1 MPKNTKS
8 EAELA
13 DKVTAVVLAG
23 GQGTRL
29 FPLTLTRCKPAVS
42 FGGRYRLIDVPLS
55 NSLHSKINRIFVIS
69 QYFASHLNQHIAATY
84 HGDFFPN
91 GSIELLCPEETAEK
105 KVWFEGTADAVRKNL
120 DHLLK
125 TPADYF
131 LILSGD
137 QLYSMD
143 FKKMLEFAMAKDA
156 DLVIASLPVE
166 EAEARRMGLLKL
178 DHTMQ
183 VAQFVEKPND
193 PKVLEALELPQSVAK
208 DERKYLGS
216 MGIYIFKRAALI
228 DLLKERGEDF
238 GRHLIPT
245 QVSKGKTYAFVFDG
259 YWEDIGTIASYY
271 HANLALIDHK
281 HCLEI
286 YDESKPIYTRP
297 QNLASP
303 LIKKTLIKDSLISQG
318 AIIEAEEIT
327 HSLIGVR
334 AHLKRGSVIRD
345 SIIVGHEWY
354 APQKHQSPPLPS
366 QFIIGENCHI
376 EKAIIDEHTY
386 IGNNVQLTN
395 KKGLKTFDSDGIYIR
410 DGIIIVTTGTHIPD
424 NYVL

>member
-1 MPKNTKS
+1 MPKKAKN

-42 FGGRYRLIDVPLS
+42 FGGCYRLIDVPLS
-55 NSLHSKINRIFVIS
+55 NSLHSKISRIFVIS
-69 QYFASHLNQHIAATY
+69 QYFASHLNQHITAS
-84 HGDFFPN
+84 FPS
-91 GSIELLCPEETAEK
+91 GCIELLCPEETADK

-143 FKKMLEFAMAKDA
+143 FKKMLDFAIAKDA

-166 EAEARRMGLLKL
+166 EPEARRMGLLKL
-178 DHTMQ
+178 DPAMK
-183 VAQFVEKPND
+183 VLQFMEKPTD
-193 PKVLEALELPQSVAK
+193 AKVLQALQLPADVAK
-208 DERKYLGS
+208 NERKYLGS

-228 DLLKERGEDF
+228 DLLKEHGEDF
-238 GRHLIPT
+238 GRHLIPAE
-245 QVSKGKTYAFVFDG
+245 VSKGKTYAFVFDG

-271 HANLALIDHK
+271 HANLALVDHK

-286 YDESKPIYTRP
+286 YDEEKPIYTRP

-318 AIIEAEEIT
+318 AIIEADEIT
-327 HSLIGVR
+327 HSLIGMR

-345 SIIVGHEWY
+345 SIIVGNEWY
-354 APQKHQSPPLPS
+354 TPQKHQSPPLPS

-376 EKAIIDEHTY
+376 EKAIIDEHTC

-395 KKGLKTFDSDGIYIR
+395 KKGLKTFDGDGIYIR
-410 DGIIIVTTGTHIPD
+410 DGIIIVTTGTHVPD
-424 NYVL
+424 NFVL